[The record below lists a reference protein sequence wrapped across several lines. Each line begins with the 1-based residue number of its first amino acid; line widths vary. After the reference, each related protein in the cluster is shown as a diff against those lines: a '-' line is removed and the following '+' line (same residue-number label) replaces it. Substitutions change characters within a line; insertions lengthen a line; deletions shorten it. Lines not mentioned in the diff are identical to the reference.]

1 MHDQFFITLKK
12 HLDERM
18 SSYFKRAPMVLCR
31 GTAKRHKVIFKQLP
45 RSRRKRFKVLLI
57 KLTSIS
63 TCFSYLIPR
72 FGQSTTQGLCH
83 KIIRLFLKFCNANRI
98 GVTCVVLANQS
109 RTNAKGGYL
118 RHWLLIILS
127 KNRPNYRCSVQT
139 SV

>member
-18 SSYFKRAPMVLCR
+18 SSSFKRAPMVLCR
-31 GTAKRHKVIFKQLP
+31 GTAKRHKVICKQLP

-83 KIIRLFLKFCNANRI
+83 KIIRLFLKFCYANSWR
-98 GVTCVVLANQS
+98 
-109 RTNAKGGYL
+109 YL
-118 RHWLLIILS
+118 RRFC
-127 KNRPNYRCSVQT
+127 KSVQDKREGSLLT
-139 SV
+139 SLMEAA